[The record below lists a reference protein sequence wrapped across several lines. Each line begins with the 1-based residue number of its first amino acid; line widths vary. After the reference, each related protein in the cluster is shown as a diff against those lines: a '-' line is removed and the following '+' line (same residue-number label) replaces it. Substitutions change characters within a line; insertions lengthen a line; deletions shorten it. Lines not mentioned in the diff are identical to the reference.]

1 MSFTIEKK
9 QDIVVVKLKESDC
22 DLSLVTNSIDDDFKH
37 IIFDLLNLSSVN
49 ESDLKNFTT
58 FGNENVTEG
67 SFVIIY
73 KGEYQ
78 EDYSIV
84 PTLEEAFDFI
94 EMENIERMLN

>member
-9 QDIVVVKLKESDC
+9 QDILIVKLKESSC
-22 DLSLVTNSIDDDFKH
+22 DLSLVAQRFGPDFKH
-37 IIFDLLNLSSVN
+37 IIFDLLNLLSLN

-58 FGNENVTEG
+58 FGKENVTEG
-67 SFVIIY
+67 SFVIIL
-73 KGEYQ
+73 KGEFQ
-78 EDYSIV
+78 EDYPIV